1 MCFFLKPAKETFCT
15 CRTAVS
21 VQTAAPISKVSLEM
35 GPVWIP
41 ATLLHVYPFL
51 ATTANNQSS
60 NQGGLCKYGHR
71 RRARHA
77 TSFLYAGWLR
87 AVIFQCIDDD
97 MPNVF
102 DSINPKAMNN

>member
-1 MCFFLKPAKETFCT
+1 MDTYNILHRFCTDVFFLKPAKETFCT

-87 AVIFQCIDDD
+87 AVF
-97 MPNVF
+97 PVHR
-102 DSINPKAMNN
+102 